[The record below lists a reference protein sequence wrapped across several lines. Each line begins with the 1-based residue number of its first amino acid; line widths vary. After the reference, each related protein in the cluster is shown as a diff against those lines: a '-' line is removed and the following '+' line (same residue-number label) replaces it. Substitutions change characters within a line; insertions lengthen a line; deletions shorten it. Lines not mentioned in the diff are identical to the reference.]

1 MPPLWKFL
9 RRPHPWLA
17 LVVACVVL
25 ALVDTQREPSRQL
38 TSRAYVGSV
47 RLYQRF
53 ASPLLAS
60 HIRCRYQ
67 PTCSEYS
74 IGAVARHGIGAG
86 LVMSWRRVRS
96 CTESVPFGTADP
108 VR

>member
-9 RRPHPWLA
+9 KRPHPWLA
-17 LVVACVVL
+17 AVVAFSVL
-25 ALVDTQREPSRQL
+25 ALVDTHRDPSRQL
-38 TSRAYVGSV
+38 TGRAWIASV
-47 RLYQRF
+47 RVYQRF
-53 ASPLLAS
+53 ASPQLAA

-74 IGAVARHGIGAG
+74 IGAVARHGIAAG
-86 LVMSWRRVRS
+86 LLMTWRRVRS

-108 VR
+108 VP